1 VKLIEGHE
9 AQRKKLEAM
18 PKSEMKGSK
27 GALVVDMD
35 ELERD
40 YTEAMKVSTY
50 TF

>member
-1 VKLIEGHE
+1 
-9 AQRKKLEAM
+9 M

-50 TF
+50 TFQIFTRYIKILGLES